1 MDTRTAEPTT
11 VGEML
16 LEEFMLPKG
25 LSLDELE
32 AEVGITL
39 QRFESILS
47 NEGGVSDEEARLLGD
62 YLGTGGYF
70 WRRLRDSHLRWR
82 ERMANAN

>member
-25 LSLDELE
+25 LSLDEL
-32 AEVGITL
+32 AADAGITL

-47 NEGGVSDEEARLLGD
+47 NEGVLSDEEIRRLGD
-62 YLGTGGYF
+62 HLGTGGDF
-70 WRRLRDSHLRWR
+70 WQSLRDSHLRWR

>member
-1 MDTRTAEPTT
+1 MDTRTAEPAT

-25 LSLDELE
+25 LSLDEL
-32 AEVGITL
+32 AADVGITL

-47 NEGGVSDEEARLLGD
+47 NEGVLSDEEARLLGD
-62 YLGTGGYF
+62 YLGTGGDF
-70 WRRLRDSHLRWR
+70 WRSLRDSHLRWR

>member
-25 LSLDELE
+25 LSLDKL
-32 AEVGITL
+32 AADLGITL
-39 QRFESILS
+39 QSFDSILS
-47 NEGGVSDEEARLLGD
+47 NEGVLSDEEVRRLGD
-62 YLGTGGYF
+62 YLGTGGDF
-70 WRRLRDSHLRWR
+70 WQNLRDSHLRWR
-82 ERMANAN
+82 QRMADAN

>member
-25 LSLDELE
+25 LSLDEL
-32 AEVGITL
+32 AADLGITL

-47 NEGGVSDEEARLLGD
+47 NEDVLSDEEVRLLGA
-62 YLGTGGYF
+62 YLGTGGDF
-70 WRRLRDSHLRWR
+70 WRSLRDSHLRWR

>member
-1 MDTRTAEPTT
+1 MDTRTAEPAT

-25 LSLDELE
+25 LSLDELV
-32 AEVGITL
+32 ADVGITL

-47 NEGGVSDEEARLLGD
+47 NEGVLSDEEARLLGD
-62 YLGTGGYF
+62 YLGTGDDF
-70 WRRLRDSHLRWR
+70 WRSLRDSHLRWR
-82 ERMANAN
+82 ERMPNAN

>member
-25 LSLDELE
+25 LSIDELA

-47 NEGGVSDEEARLLGD
+47 NEAGVSDEEVRLLGD
-62 YLGTGGYF
+62 YFETGGDF
-70 WRRLRDSHLRWR
+70 WQGLRDSHLRWR

>member
-16 LEEFMLPKG
+16 LEEFMFPKG
-25 LSLDELE
+25 LSLDEL
-32 AEVGITL
+32 AADVGITF

-47 NEGGVSDEEARLLGD
+47 NEGVLSEEEARLLGD
-62 YLGTGGYF
+62 YLGTGGDF
-70 WRRLRDSHLRWR
+70 WRSLRDSHLRWR

>member
-25 LSLDELE
+25 LGLDEL
-32 AEVGITL
+32 AADLGITP

-47 NEGGVSDEEARLLGD
+47 NEDVLSDEEVRRLGD
-62 YLGTGGYF
+62 YLGTGSDF
-70 WRRLRDSHLRWR
+70 WRSLRDSHLRWR

>member
-25 LSLDELE
+25 LSIDEL
-32 AEVGITL
+32 AADVGITL

-47 NEGGVSDEEARLLGD
+47 NEEVLSDEEVRRLGD
-62 YLGTGGYF
+62 YLGTGGDF
-70 WRRLRDSHLRWR
+70 WRSLRDSHLRWR